1 MCGPGAD
8 CRKRGDQDT
17 RPAKTQAGQDTVRPR
32 PFFWGRI
39 EIPRPLRLRRAS
51 TRARARQDELGFFL
65 LWLRRPGRVGAVV
78 PSGRAL
84 ARAMAA
90 HIDLEAPGAVVELG
104 GGTGSITKAILRA
117 GVAPEDLIV
126 VEREAKLC
134 RVIEARF
141 PGVRVLCAD
150 ARRLDELLAEAGVTR
165 VKAVVSG
172 LPLLAM
178 DQDDCREVL
187 GAAFSALDAEGEFLQ
202 FTYSPASPVSQETR
216 GLLGIVGKRAEWV
229 LSNLPPAAVWRYRR
243 SPAQETQ
250 AA

>member
-1 MCGPGAD
+1 M
-8 CRKRGDQDT
+8 
-17 RPAKTQAGQDTVRPR
+17 
-32 PFFWGRI
+32 
-39 EIPRPLRLRRAS
+39 
-51 TRARARQDELGFFL
+51 RARARQEELGFFL
-65 LWLRRPGRVGAVV
+65 MWLRRPGRVGAVV

-117 GVAPEDLIV
+117 GIPPEDLIV

-134 RVIEARF
+134 RIIRARF

-150 ARRLDELLAEAGVTR
+150 ARKLDGLLAEAGITR

-172 LPLLAM
+172 LPLLSMERA
-178 DQDDCREVL
+178 DCRQIL
-187 GAAFSALDAEGEFLQ
+187 RAAFSALEPDGEFLQ
-202 FTYSPASPVSQETR
+202 FTYSPGSPVSHETR
-216 GLLGIVGKRAEWV
+216 GLLGIVGKREEWV
-229 LSNLPPAAVWRYRR
+229 LSNLPPAAVWSYRR
-243 SPAQETQ
+243 SAAQENR